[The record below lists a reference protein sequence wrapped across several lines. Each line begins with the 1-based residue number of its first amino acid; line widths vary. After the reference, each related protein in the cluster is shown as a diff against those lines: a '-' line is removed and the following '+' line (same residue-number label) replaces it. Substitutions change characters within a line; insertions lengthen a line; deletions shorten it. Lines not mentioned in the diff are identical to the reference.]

1 MPTCRYGSQR
11 KSSRDGSRYFK
22 EKIEQQLDEQIRFV
36 GDCFLQLWIWL
47 GWIPNSLASSAIV
60 RSPLIAAT
68 ATLALN
74 PALCFFRVR
83 FMSRSCAIGA
93 F

>member
-1 MPTCRYGSQR
+1 MGRPSYRSFIRYPGSAISQ
-11 KSSRDGSRYFK
+11 SRNG
-22 EKIEQQLDEQIRFV
+22 
-36 GDCFLQLWIWL
+36 QLWIWL